1 MAWIDRHNSL
11 LETDIVVEVQRITA
25 ADMLSLS
32 RYILRTGLSG
42 NDDISPFCHDAL
54 YRSAIVYSQILQK
67 SDSEDAKNAI
77 HDIKQSL
84 RVNSHRWK
92 AAGK

>member
-1 MAWIDRHNSL
+1 MAWIDRRNSPA
-11 LETDIVVEVQRITA
+11 ETDIAVEAQITTA
-25 ADMLSLS
+25 ADMLILS
-32 RYILRTGLSG
+32 RHILRTGLRG

-67 SDSEDAKNAI
+67 SDSEDTKTAI

-84 RVNSHRWK
+84 RVNSRRWK
-92 AAGK
+92 AAGN

>member
-1 MAWIDRHNSL
+1 M
-11 LETDIVVEVQRITA
+11 EVQVTTA
-25 ADMLSLS
+25 ADMLILS
-32 RYILRTGLSG
+32 HHILRTGLSG
-42 NDDISPFCHDAL
+42 NDDISPFCHDAF

-84 RVNSHRWK
+84 RVNSHHWK
-92 AAGK
+92 AAATYLQLLDARDVTSIF

>member
-1 MAWIDRHNSL
+1 MAWINRRNSL
-11 LETDIVVEVQRITA
+11 VKTDIVVEAQSTTA
-25 ADMLSLS
+25 ADMLTLS
-32 RYILRTGLSG
+32 CYILRTGLSG

-77 HDIKQSL
+77 HNIKQSL

-92 AAGK
+92 AAGN

>member
-1 MAWIDRHNSL
+1 MTWVDQHNSL
-11 LETDIVVEVQRITA
+11 IETDMVVEVQITTA

-32 RYILRTGLSG
+32 RYILRVGLSG

-67 SDSEDAKNAI
+67 SGSKDAKNAI

-84 RVNSHRWK
+84 GVNSYRWK

>member
-1 MAWIDRHNSL
+1 MGCMDRHNSL
-11 LETDIVVEVQRITA
+11 VETDRVVEVQIATA
-25 ADMLSLS
+25 ANMLSLS
-32 RYILRTGLSG
+32 RYILRKGLKG

-54 YRSAIVYSQILQK
+54 YRSAIVYYQILQK